1 MPGPSVF
8 ISYSHKDEEWKNRLR
23 PHLGMLEKAGRLTI
37 WDDRS
42 IDGGATWYPEIK
54 QAMENAAVAV
64 CLISADYLNSDFCLK
79 EEIPYLLQRRESEG
93 MLLLPVL
100 IHSCLWDI
108 LDWLKAIQMLPRD
121 GKTVAE
127 DFKDSW
133 NTPFAEVARRVNSFL
148 EAPTR
153 EAIAPPR
160 TPRWSPPEKVDV
172 DRLPVTGA
180 ELFGRKDELKI
191 LDEAWET
198 RKINVISFVA
208 WGGVGKSTL
217 VNKWREGLAADNYRG
232 AKRVFAWSFYSQGT
246 GERVTSA
253 DIFIAEALKWFGD
266 PDMANSN
273 ASPWDKGGRLAELV
287 GSEKTLLLLDGMEP
301 LQSSL
306 DFERGKIKDPALAV
320 LVTEL
325 AKENPGLCVITTRE
339 SVYDLADFSETA
351 REIDLEQISAEA
363 GRALLRVGGVQGTD
377 AELEGAARDFGL
389 HALALNLLAA
399 YIHEIPGHHVSNAA
413 EIPDIDVPLKEGKH
427 PRRVMSAFAKRFGED
442 SAEVET
448 LRILGLFSSPA
459 EKAEIAAVRA
469 ALPIP
474 DLTEH
479 VQNLSESEWLELVTK
494 LRDLKLLAPKSSH
507 RPDSLDAHPL
517 VREHFGAQLK
527 GEYPAAWHEGN
538 NRLYEY
544 YKASAREYPDTL
556 QEMAPLFAAV
566 MHGCQAG
573 RHQEALEEVYWKRIQ
588 RRNKQFVNKK
598 LGAFGSELATLSGLF
613 DPPWRKP
620 VDGLREKYK
629 GFILGYAGYDL
640 RALGR
645 LAEAAQPMQASLD
658 SAIEQKDWKNAA
670 IRASNLS
677 ELTLTIGHVKQALAH
692 AEQSVQLADKSD
704 DEMWRMVTRTKV
716 GDVQHQAGHFEEAQ
730 SAFSEAEAIQEEQR
744 LWSSTKLVSVWG
756 FNFCDLLLSKKQ
768 WQEVQDRANRS
779 LKICEE
785 VGGDILSEALDNL
798 SLGRAHLLHAQQ
810 TSEVPPSEVSQALT
824 YLNRAVDGLR
834 QAGQQFMLPLGL
846 LARAAY
852 YRVTGNL
859 DKAKKDLDEAFTI
872 ASRGGMGLYLADCHL
887 EYARLSK
894 AKNEK
899 QKAREHLK
907 IAKEMIEKMGYHR
920 RDKEV
925 EEIEMSLRGAERR
938 GNLK

>member
-198 RKINVISFVA
+198 SKINVISFVA

-217 VNKWREGLAADNYRG
+217 VNKWREGLAADNYHG

-573 RHQEALEEVYWKRIQ
+573 RHQEALDDVYWKRIQ
-588 RRNKQFVNKK
+588 RGEHFNKHR
-598 LGAFGSELATLSGLF
+598 LGAMGAELAALSGF
-613 DPPWRKP
+613 FEGTSWRKS
-620 VDGLREKYK
+620 VDELRERSK
-629 GFILGYAGYDL
+629 GFIFNEVGFDL

-645 LAEAAQPMQASLD
+645 LVEAKQPMQASLD
-658 SAIEQKDWKNAA
+658 TYIEQEDWKNAA
-670 IRASNLS
+670 ILASNLS
-677 ELTLTIGHVKQALAH
+677 ELSLTIGDVKGALAY
-692 AEQSVQLADKSD
+692 ALQSVGLADKSG
-704 DEMWRMVTRTKV
+704 DEFQRRVNRTKV
-716 GDVQHQAGHFEEAQ
+716 GDSQHQAGNLTNAQ
-730 SAFSEAEAIQEEQR
+730 SSFIKAEEIQKERQPKFS
-744 LWSSTKLVSVWG
+744 LLYSLSG
-756 FNFCDLLLSKKQ
+756 FQYCDLLLSQGKYA
-768 WQEVQDRANRS
+768 EVERRARID
-779 LKICEE
+779 LKMHEQ
-785 VGGDILSEALDNL
+785 GALSDLLSFALANL
-798 SLGRAHLLHAQQ
+798 SLGCAQLLHFQHDPDFSIINLP
-810 TSEVPPSEVSQALT
+810 TIF
-824 YLNRAVDGLR
+824 NHAVEGL
-834 QAGQQFMLPLGL
+834 QKAGTQHELPRGL

-852 YRVTGNL
+852 YRVTGEL
-859 DKAKKDLDEAFTI
+859 DKAGKDLDEAFSI

-887 EYARLSK
+887 EYARLALADRGPGTEDRRS
-894 AKNEK
+894 
-899 QKAREHLK
+899 KAREHLD
-907 IAKEMIEKMGYHR
+907 IAKEMIEEMGYHR

-925 EEIEMSLRGAERR
+925 EEIEMSLRGTA
-938 GNLK
+938 